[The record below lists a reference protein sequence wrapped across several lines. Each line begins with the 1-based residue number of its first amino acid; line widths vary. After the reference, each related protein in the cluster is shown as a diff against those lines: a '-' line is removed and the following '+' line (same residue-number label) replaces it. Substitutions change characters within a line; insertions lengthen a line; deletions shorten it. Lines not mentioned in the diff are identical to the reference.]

1 MAFDT
6 SVSKTTSGVG
16 TASLRNIRRLF
27 DEAQG
32 LYAPGGEYM
41 KGTEAQLAR
50 GQKRSVATGMQ
61 NLAASGMAGTSLAGN
76 LGQMYEEDVAQPAMA
91 AANTQRL
98 GALAGLL
105 QSEAGAE
112 SQLATRYNTTVSQTP
127 RSSYGGGG
135 GAVPSTPS
143 TRKPAA
149 ATAPAKARVP
159 TLSAFPSLSG
169 TGGSGGGYTGVYFG
183 SAYYDKQK
191 AAAAKA
197 KPQPKS
203 TGSFYSDYLSKG
215 GASTG
220 LKGLDPYGIGF

>member
-27 DEAQG
+27 DEAQE

-61 NLAASGMAGTSLAGN
+61 NLAASGMAGTSMAGN

-91 AANTQRL
+91 VANTQRL

-112 SQLATRYNTTVSQTP
+112 SQLATRYSTTTSTSP
-127 RSSYGGGG
+127 RYSGGG
-135 GAVPSTPS
+135 GAIPSTPS

-149 ATAPAKARVP
+149 AAAPAKARVP

-169 TGGSGGGYTGVYFG
+169 TKKEPSGYKGVFFG
-183 SAYYDKQK
+183 QAYYDKQK

-215 GASTG
+215 GTSIG
-220 LKGLDPYGIGF
+220 LKELDPYGIGF